1 MTLKGEDI
9 YTAGK
14 TYGLVPAAG
23 EHYARECRCQAT
35 GLSREVVDFF
45 FIKIFLK
52 ESFFQLL
59 SVTGKP
65 QAQCT
70 HPVTGSLAGFGEL
83 SVKGQRVNTLG
94 SAGHIQTLLHVLFL
108 NNALKIQKLFLACI
122 PGCTK
127 TG

>member
-1 MTLKGEDI
+1 MAWFQQPGSTMPVS
-9 YTAGK
+9 AG
-14 TYGLVPAAG
+14 
-23 EHYARECRCQAT
+23 ARPLASVGRW
-35 GLSREVVDFF
+35 LIFF
-45 FIKIFLK
+45 FIKTSLK

-108 NNALKIQKLFLACI
+108 NNALKI
-122 PGCTK
+122 
-127 TG
+127 

>member
-23 EHYARECRCQAT
+23 EHYACECRCQPT

-45 FIKIFLK
+45 VLFFIVASLK
-52 ESFFQLL
+52 ESFSQLL

-65 QAQCT
+65 LWPQAHSVPTQ
-70 HPVTGSLAGFGEL
+70 SLEVWQAL
-83 SVKGQRVNTLG
+83 AN
-94 SAGHIQTLLHVLFL
+94 FL
-108 NNALKIQKLFLACI
+108 
-122 PGCTK
+122 
-127 TG
+127 